1 VARTNHHYSCH
12 YFQVGIVWQLTVVL
26 SKTRWAG
33 FWVIYIYCIIYLYKL
48 CFSYFCF
55 VLLRCLALNCGIVW
69 QSKIEVLC
77 QTLAMTVN
85 FGHCLV
91 YLFRYCFLEA
101 TKVEKVEWRLAP
113 EGSKYPA
120 GFVLAPTRFKPQ
132 LCVTCV
138 TCFQL
143 WVNIYGQH
151 LCYAPNSFG
160 MIAGNLIFGDHYSTL
175 WPSMLRCYNLMSLG
189 LRTQG
194 GVWWPSAG
202 ICCPAILVFST
213 FHINPKMNLEKP

>member
-1 VARTNHHYSCH
+1 MARTNHHYSCH

-33 FWVIYIYCIIYLYKL
+33 FWVIYIYIVLYIYINCVFFLFLFCSVALSCFKL
-48 CFSYFCF
+48 S
-55 VLLRCLALNCGIVW
+55 GIVW

-77 QTLAMTVN
+77 QTLAMTVT

-113 EGSKYPA
+113 EGPKYPA

-132 LCVTCV
+132 LWV

-175 WPSMLRCYNLMSLG
+175 WPLC
-189 LRTQG
+189 
-194 GVWWPSAG
+194 
-202 ICCPAILVFST
+202 
-213 FHINPKMNLEKP
+213 